1 MKRLDACLLLVLA
14 SLFAG
19 CANMSPRMAAAEA
32 QPTTSDVAGMPSV
45 RMLVWEASLTLEVRS
60 IQTAAERIH
69 GVTKAQGGHLDAS
82 SSGQSPWGD
91 AGAKSAAF
99 TIRVPFPVLRDTI
112 AQLKPLGRVVHEE
125 VSSKDVTA
133 ACIDMQAQFQNKT
146 VLRDRL
152 KLLLAK
158 AESVQDVLAIEKE
171 LARVQTEIDSLDGRL
186 KGRKDKVGMATLNVY
201 LSRRKILGPLGY
213 VYKGISWTVEK
224 LFVLRR

>member
-1 MKRLDACLLLVLA
+1 MKRVNPYLLLVLA
-14 SLFAG
+14 SLLAG
-19 CANMSPRMAAAEA
+19 CANMSHEMVPAEA

-45 RMLVWEASLTLEVRS
+45 RMLIWQASLTLEVRS
-60 IQTAAERIH
+60 IQTAAERIRE
-69 GVTKAQGGHLDAS
+69 VTKEQGGHMDAE
-82 SSGQSPWGD
+82 SSGQRPWNH
-91 AGAKSAAF
+91 AGSKSAAF
-99 TIRVPFPVLRDTI
+99 TIRVPFPALRDTI
-112 AQLKPLGRVVHEE
+112 AQLKPLGRVLHED
-125 VSSKDVTA
+125 VSAKDVTA
-133 ACIDMQAQFQNKT
+133 QCIDMQAQLQNKT

-171 LARVQTEIDSLDGRL
+171 LARIQTEIDSLDGRL
-186 KGRKDKVGMATLNVY
+186 KGLKDKVGMATLEVY